1 MCAQVVLVMLLLT
14 PVQSGVIRSLS
25 DNEIGDSKSSDVSG
39 AGSGSQAG
47 ESDPAEV
54 SGRASFSR
62 VGAVAVPASYEPI
75 YIDVIWKDV
84 FSVLEGASE
93 EFEELLGHHRFSA
106 EDREGL
112 ARVELR
118 CLHHSEQ
125 LVDQIKTLVQFKDH
139 NKRGIFELLG
149 NLLNLGLGL
158 SNRHKVGELQARE
171 DALHHNQE
179 ESRRLLEKTRNV
191 TARALEKIQEENAL
205 LVARESIGTLC
216 QDINQYLQRMLEA
229 VYFAFEGKVTPALLA
244 PEDLIKLA
252 LSVEESLKKQK
263 LRALEKGAAMLLGAS
278 KEILLT
284 DQMMRVVVM
293 VPVIADEERVRE
305 LWLMNPV
312 ELKFE
317 EKLYRV
323 RAHHS
328 FIAVGGGVMMP
339 ITAAQMSTCASLH
352 GVYVCTDVRIAER
365 EPMSCIS
372 AVYRSDKESMLRYC
386 KFELVK
392 LDQRAHATALG
403 TKHFYLK
410 SGRALQEKCGDR
422 QRAKDVQEGR
432 AVLVGEQCQLTGAGF
447 DILRLPHPSATGSYK
462 PHVSFDHS
470 RADSVIEDVD
480 AAIESGIQQLEE
492 RLPKVQPLAQVGN
505 TTWIWIVVGLGV
517 AGLLLGFLGAYMVKC
532 TGRVLNRLGS
542 SGAVETMALEYQE
555 KCRGTVES
563 SGLRHEERLHEDHTG
578 RRTFDVVQAASDS
591 VRAEVP
597 QAAQHGALEE
607 GENVLARV
615 LPGIM
620 AALV

>member
-1 MCAQVVLVMLLLT
+1 MCALVMLVMLLLV
-14 PVQSGVIRSLS
+14 PVQPGVTRSLS
-25 DNEIGDSKSSDVSG
+25 DNEIGDSKSSDVGG

-54 SGRASFSR
+54 SGRASFSK

-75 YIDVIWKDV
+75 YIDVVWKDV
-84 FSVLEGASE
+84 FSVLEG
-93 EFEELLGHHRFSA
+93 EFEELLGHHRFST
-106 EDREGL
+106 EDREEL

-125 LVDQIKTLVQFKDH
+125 LVNQIKTLVQFKGH
-139 NKRGIFELLG
+139 NKRGVFELLG
-149 NLLNLGLGL
+149 NLLNLGIGL
-158 SNRHKVGELQARE
+158 SNSQKVGELQRRE
-171 DALHHNQE
+171 DTLYHNQE
-179 ESRRLLEKTRNV
+179 ESRRLLERTRNV

-205 LVARESIGTLC
+205 LVARESIRTLC
-216 QDINQYLQRMLEA
+216 QDISQYLQRMQEA

-244 PEDLIKLA
+244 PEDLTRLA

-263 LRALEKGAAMLLGAS
+263 LRALERGAAMLLGAS

-305 LWLMNPV
+305 LWMMNPV

-323 RAHHS
+323 IAHHS
-328 FIAVGGGVMMP
+328 FLAVGGGGMMP
-339 ITAAQMSTCASLH
+339 ITAAQMSTCASVH

-372 AVYRSDKESMLRYC
+372 AVYRSDRKSMLRYC
-386 KFELVK
+386 KFELVE
-392 LDQRAHATALG
+392 LEQRAHATALG
-403 TKHFYLK
+403 TRHFYLK
-410 SGRALQEKCGDR
+410 SEGALQEECGDR
-422 QRAKDVQEGR
+422 QRSRHVQEGR
-432 AVLVGEQCQLTGAGF
+432 PVLVGDQCQLTGSGF
-447 DILRLPHPSATGSYK
+447 DILRLPRPSVMGSYK

-480 AAIESGIQQLEE
+480 AAVESGIQQLEE
-492 RLPKVQPLAQVGN
+492 RLPKVHPLAQVGN
-505 TTWIWIVVGLGV
+505 TLWIWVMVGLGV
-517 AGLLLGFLGAYMVKC
+517 AGLLLGALGACVVKC
-532 TGRVLNRLGS
+532 AGRLLKKLGS
-542 SGAVETMALEYQE
+542 NRAVEDMALEYQE
-555 KCRGTVES
+555 KRRGAGES
-563 SGLRHEERLHEDHTG
+563 SGLRHEDHTG
-578 RRTFDVVQAASDS
+578 ERTLDVVRSDS

-597 QAAQHGALEE
+597 QAAQQGVLEE

-615 LPGIM
+615 LPGIL